1 MSGDLGGNPTPWPA
15 PPAPGEQ
22 RLRSTTASPMQSPTL
37 NSNAGGGT
45 LQAALQQQQQPL
57 PSSSSSASSPRPA
70 AAAAAAAAP
79 PSAAALSASSQQTI
93 LRGSSSSS
101 VAAGANNGNGAA
113 EVTSRLLDSSGERR
127 FLGGVVGLPRE
138 RAHHLRVRKRVPLA
152 PGLTAELGLGTE
164 LLSGEVTR
172 HAALNYDVSGKW
184 KKEERERQRGGG
196 GGEMKR
202 EKEREKKTRSLTQNE
217 KKKHGKK
224 KKKKKKKIQ
233 INNARK
239 HHQTLRASPGL
250 LQASRSFTL
259 SLPRSC
265 ASASVRLGAGVAGD
279 GRPVFNFDVDNVA
292 PPRLLAAAAAAA
304 LASGKAL
311 AGAKAVPLFT
321 ARVPGVYDSWC
332 GSMEVRA
339 SVQRKEAMMTRR
351 ASAGGGR
358 AGSSSLD
365 LDGGGGA
372 AAALSA
378 GKGDDIFGP
387 LALDIRELNFV
398 LDV

>member
-1 MSGDLGGNPTPWPA
+1 M
-15 PPAPGEQ
+15 
-22 RLRSTTASPMQSPTL
+22 
-37 NSNAGGGT
+37 
-45 LQAALQQQQQPL
+45 
-57 PSSSSSASSPRPA
+57 
-70 AAAAAAAAP
+70 
-79 PSAAALSASSQQTI
+79 
-93 LRGSSSSS
+93 
-101 VAAGANNGNGAA
+101 
-113 EVTSRLLDSSGERR
+113 
-127 FLGGVVGLPRE
+127 
-138 RAHHLRVRKRVPLA
+138 
-152 PGLTAELGLGTE
+152 
-164 LLSGEVTR
+164 
-172 HAALNYDVSGKW
+172 Y
-184 KKEERERQRGGG
+184 
-196 GGEMKR
+196 
-202 EKEREKKTRSLTQNE
+202 
-217 KKKHGKK
+217 KK
-224 KKKKKKKIQ
+224 KKKKKKTFQ
-233 INNARK
+233 LNLAGK
-239 HHQTLRASPGL
+239 HLLSLRASPGL

>member
-202 EKEREKKTRSLTQNE
+202 VKEREKKK
-217 KKKHGKK
+217 KKKHEKK
-224 KKKKKKKIQ
+224 KKKKKKTFQ
-233 INNARK
+233 LNLAGK
-239 HHQTLRASPGL
+239 HLLSLRASPGL

>member
-202 EKEREKKTRSLTQNE
+202 DKERVKKTRSRTQNE

-224 KKKKKKKIQ
+224 KKKKKKTFQ
-233 INNARK
+233 LNLAGK
-239 HHQTLRASPGL
+239 HLLSLRASPGL

>member
-217 KKKHGKK
+217 KKKPAKK
-224 KKKKKKKIQ
+224 KKKKKKNISAQ
-233 INNARK
+233 PRREAPPLPAR
-239 HHQTLRASPGL
+239 
-250 LQASRSFTL
+250 
-259 SLPRSC
+259 LPRSPPGL
-265 ASASVRLGAGVAGD
+265 ALLHALPPSLVRLGLRQA
-279 GRPVFNFDVDNVA
+279 R
-292 PPRLLAAAAAAA
+292 RRRRRRRQ
-304 LASGKAL
+304 ASL
-311 AGAKAVPLFT
+311 QL
-321 ARVPGVYDSWC
+321 R
-332 GSMEVRA
+332 RR
-339 SVQRKEAMMTRR
+339 QRR
-351 ASAGGGR
+351 AAEAPRGRGRRSARFREGAR
-358 AGSSSLD
+358 GSQ
-365 LDGGGGA
+365 GGA
-372 AAALSA
+372 AVHGARPGRLR
-378 GKGDDIFGP
+378 
-387 LALDIRELNFV
+387 LLVREHGGEG
-398 LDV
+398 